1 MKSLLVAAIALTLA
15 GVQDKT
21 YDLKLEWT
29 PLKGH
34 QSALDESGVMTLS
47 IKAAGMGEIAASSEQ
62 SAFSAVETIV
72 SVDGQG
78 GSQRTWRFSTATQ
91 ERDGRKIPLGF
102 QGKTVRITHIKG
114 SSRAFVL
121 EDGGDLSAGDLT
133 VLKKAFMG
141 PGEKEAQAG
150 KPSGA
155 EMLAPKAP
163 VKVGESWSPD
173 LKTLASGLLD
183 NEMSDS
189 VQLEKS
195 KSVFTLKSVE
205 RRAGADFGK
214 VEGLIEFALG
224 QLGPMKLETPLVFKI
239 VMNVDACIDG
249 TVPDGVMVMTAEMKG
264 VSLVTGPT
272 GTIEVTFDMSASG
285 KYTIRTLNKPTAGG
299 DAGRHRG
306 R

>member
-1 MKSLLVAAIALTLA
+1 MKSLLVAAIALTFA

-21 YDLKLEWT
+21 YDLRLEWK

-34 QSALDESGVMTLS
+34 QSALDENGVMTLS
-47 IKAAGMGEIAASSEQ
+47 IKAAGMGEVAASSEQ
-62 SAFSAVETIV
+62 NALSAVETIV
-72 SVDGQG
+72 SADGEG
-78 GSQRTWRFSTATQ
+78 GSQRTWKFSTATQ

-114 SSRAFVL
+114 SSRTFGL
-121 EDGGDLSAGDLT
+121 EDGGELSADDLT

-141 PGEKEAQAG
+141 PGENEAQAG

-183 NEMSDS
+183 DDMSASLD
-189 VQLEKS
+189 LDKS
-195 KSVFTLKSVE
+195 KSVFTLKAVE
-205 RRAGADFGK
+205 RRDGAEFGK
-214 VEGLIEFALG
+214 IGGLIEFALG
-224 QLGPMKLETPLVFKI
+224 QLGPMKLETPLIFKI
-239 VMNVDACIDG
+239 VMNADACIDG
-249 TVPDGVMVMTAEMKG
+249 TIPDGVMVMTAEMKG

-272 GTIEVTFDMSASG
+272 GKIEVTIDMSASG
-285 KYTIRTLNKPTAGG
+285 KHTIRTLNKPAPAGK
-299 DAGRHRG
+299 AGLRRG